1 MNQNLIF
8 LPVLAHVVLT
18 ILLYIRLGVEKSK
31 AIKAGKVD
39 RKVAALHNDAWPDNV
54 LKVSNNIH
62 NQFETPILFYVTS
75 ILLYLMN
82 AIGFVVFSLALIYT
96 ISRYTHAYIHT
107 GSNYVPWRL
116 NAFLVGLVILLFLV
130 AIAISVCIASFF

>member
-18 ILLYIRLGVEKSK
+18 ILLYIRLGIEKSK
-31 AIKAGKVD
+31 AIKAGNVD
-39 RKVAALHNDAWPDNV
+39 RKVAALHDNAWPDNV
-54 LKVSNNIH
+54 LKVSNNIR

-82 AIGFVVFSLALIYT
+82 AVGVIVFGLAIIYT
-96 ISRYTHAYIHT
+96 MSRYIHAYIHT

-116 NAFLVGLVILLFLV
+116 KAFLVGLITLLFLV
-130 AIAISVCIASFF
+130 AIAISACAASLF